1 MILENLLPFI
11 MPVIGI
17 VLLGTLIYL
26 HRDDK
31 HQVGKKILLMAL
43 AVFIFQ
49 SAYSTIERR
58 EKVNTTALV
67 VAGEGANLM
76 MRSYMAFDFIKSHF
90 PDIFSRLKPAMG
102 ENPTSFTED
111 FINQA
116 ESILRTALKEAPDSP
131 YLQIR
136 LALVLAEANFAEH
149 KNEIVGILSTLQK
162 NDDQRIVEFS
172 TAIQKIYLSSVSRSD
187 ESRFENTIETLMP
200 LSWYRDS
207 ALLHLYKAT
216 GDSESYN
223 KYMQLSER
231 NAADWL
237 NKIALVIIVFPV
249 VILIGLA
256 VIFIQMCLLAARESR
271 GQQKLLPVPG
281 TGDIEAVVTVL
292 IAWMTNEVIVSGFL
306 SNANIRMS
314 GIPPTGMSAL
324 LAITYVLSNAPAWFY
339 IYWFA
344 FRKKNI
350 PLLSGLKISQPKGLF
365 IGRFFVGFI
374 SWTAAVPIVLAAF
387 AISSAVFGTHGSQ
400 SPVLSMLFQV
410 ARSNNL
416 PAICLF
422 YLSLSVLAPLCEE
435 PLFRGLLYQS
445 VRARIGV
452 FGAAVISA
460 FLFAVLH
467 LDPGALLPLFALGLV
482 LAVVFEK
489 SGSLV
494 PSMITHGLWNGANFT
509 ISLLV
514 SSW

>member
-1 MILENLLPFI
+1 MILENLFPFI
-11 MPVIGI
+11 MPVIGMA
-17 VLLGTLIYL
+17 LLGALIYL
-26 HRDDK
+26 HRDDN
-31 HQVGKKILLMAL
+31 HQVGKRILLFAL
-43 AVFIFQ
+43 AVFIVQ
-49 SAYSTIERR
+49 SAYTTIERR
-58 EKVNTTALV
+58 EKVNTTSLV

-90 PDIFSRLKPAMG
+90 PDIFGRLKPAMG
-102 ENPTSFTED
+102 ENPVSFTED

-116 ESILRTALKEAPDSP
+116 QNILRTALKQAPDSP

-136 LALVLAEANFAEH
+136 LALVLSESNFAKH
-149 KNEIVGILSTLQK
+149 KTEIADILTTLKRNEDKRV
-162 NDDQRIVEFS
+162 VEFAS
-172 TAIQKIYLSSVSRSD
+172 AIQQIYFGSVSKAD
-187 ESRFENTIETLMP
+187 EAQLQTTIKTLMP

-207 ALLHLYKAT
+207 ALLRLYKVA
-216 GDSESYN
+216 GDSQSFN
-223 KYMQLSER
+223 KYMRMSEE
-231 NAADWL
+231 NALVWL
-237 NKIALVIIVFPV
+237 NKVALLIIVFPLV
-249 VILIGLA
+249 LLIGLL
-256 VIFIQMCLLAARESR
+256 VLFIQMCLLAARQS
-271 GQQKLLPVPG
+271 GQEKLLPVPG
-281 TGDIEAVVTVL
+281 IGDIEAVVTVL
-292 IAWMTNEVIVSGFL
+292 IAWMTNEVIVSSL
-306 SNANIRMS
+306 LATADIRMS
-314 GIPPTGMSAL
+314 GVPPAGMSAL

-344 FRKKNI
+344 FRKKSI

-365 IGRFFVGFI
+365 IGRFFIGLI
-374 SWTAAVPIVLAAF
+374 SWMAAVPVVLVAF
-387 AISSAVFGTHGSQ
+387 AVSSAVFGTHGSQ

-410 ARSNNL
+410 ARSSDL

-452 FGAAVISA
+452 FGGAVISA
-460 FLFAVLH
+460 FFFAALH

-489 SGSLV
+489 TGSLV
-494 PSMITHGLWNGANFT
+494 PSMVTHGLWNGANFT